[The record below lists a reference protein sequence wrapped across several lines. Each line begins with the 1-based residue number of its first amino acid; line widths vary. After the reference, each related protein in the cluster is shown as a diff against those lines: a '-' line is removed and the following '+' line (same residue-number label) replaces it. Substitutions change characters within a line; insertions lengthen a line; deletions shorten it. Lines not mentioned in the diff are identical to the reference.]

1 MFRAD
6 FFSGN
11 RSRLRELFTGTAP
24 IVIASNGRMQRSG
37 DASFPFHQDANFWYL
52 TGLDEPDA
60 VLVMDKN
67 KEYVIISEKDDG
79 QAAFDGVV
87 SFDELSRISGI
98 ESVVSEKEGWKQ
110 LATRLHKVR
119 HVATI
124 AAPPAYIQPYSM
136 FANPARARLLAK
148 MKSEN
153 AEIDFLDISEHVVRL
168 RMIKQEP
175 ELAAISKAISITTE
189 SLKESLRPSKR
200 IKYAYEYEIEAEIYR
215 GFRRRGS
222 HGHAFDPIVASGGN
236 ATTIHYVSN
245 SGALSSDELVVLDV
259 GAEYEHYSADI
270 TRTIAIGEPTRRQ
283 QQIFD
288 TVLDVQAYAYTQL
301 KPGLT
306 MRDFEQNMEVYMG
319 EKLRELGLIK
329 TIESSN
335 VRAYYPHATSH
346 HLGLNIHDVADYS
359 QPLEPNM
366 ILTVEPG
373 IYIPEEGIGIRI
385 EDDVRIT
392 QNGIDILTNSLPASL
407 N

>member
-24 IVIASNGRMQRSG
+24 IVIAGNGRMQRSG

-52 TGLDEPDA
+52 TGIDEPDA

-67 KEYVIISEKDDG
+67 KEYIIVSEKDDG

-110 LATRLHKVR
+110 LASRLHKVR

-124 AAPPAYIQPYSM
+124 AAPPVYIQPYSM

-153 AEIDFLDISEHVVRL
+153 AEIDFLDISEHIVRL

-175 ELAAISKAISITTE
+175 ELAAISKAISITID

-288 TVLDVQAYAYTQL
+288 AILDVQAYAYTQL
-301 KPGLT
+301 KLGLI

-392 QNGIDILTNSLPASL
+392 QNSIDILTNGLPASL